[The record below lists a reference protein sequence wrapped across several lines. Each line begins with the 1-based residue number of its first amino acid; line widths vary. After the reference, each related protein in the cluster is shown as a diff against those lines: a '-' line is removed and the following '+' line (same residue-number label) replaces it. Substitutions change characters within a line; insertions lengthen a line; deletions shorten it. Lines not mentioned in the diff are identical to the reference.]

1 MTVMLQYLE
10 PILMNKLLLT
20 LLLFVSIP
28 AFSTDITAK
37 SWILADDANNI
48 IQSKNIAEQRS
59 IGSITKLMTVIVVLD
74 AQQNPKELLGPFN
87 RQNLIQFALVKSDNN
102 AARVLCDSYPGGNV
116 ACISAMNRRA
126 RSLGMT
132 HTNFVESSGLSIMN
146 ISTAEDLLQLVL
158 AAKEYPQIV
167 QASRTVDL
175 KIHFKK
181 SYLTIRNTNPTIAH
195 GPDNFWV
202 SKTGFISAAG
212 GCIVMMKDTPLGRRI
227 VVILGS
233 RTTRTRIPEAETIL
247 ALK

>member
-1 MTVMLQYLE
+1 MHYIE
-10 PILMNKLLLT
+10 HILMNKLLLT
-20 LLLFVSIP
+20 LLLSVSIP
-28 AFSTDITAK
+28 CFSYNITAK

-59 IGSITKLMTVIVVLD
+59 IGSITKLMTVMIVLD
-74 AQQNPKELLGPFN
+74 AQQTLNESLGSSN
-87 RQNLIQFALVKSDNN
+87 RQDLIQFALIKSDNN
-102 AARVLCDSYPGGNV
+102 AARVLCNNYPGGTV
-116 ACISAMNRRA
+116 ACITAMNRRA
-126 RSLGMT
+126 HALGMT
-132 HTNFVESSGLSIMN
+132 HTNFVEPSGLSIMN
-146 ISTAEDLLQLVL
+146 VSTAEDLLQLVL
-158 AAKEYPQIV
+158 AAKEYPEIV
-167 QASRTVDL
+167 RASRTVDL

-227 VVILGS
+227 VVVLGS
-233 RTTRTRIPEAETIL
+233 KNTQTRIPEAETIL